1 MNVKIKEQI
10 KYEKMIDG
18 FTSLIDNNKEVFSME
33 EMRDAMEEA
42 FKIKEVST
50 KLPKK
55 LKISA
60 RKGIIVYLE
69 RMFQKGSIRS
79 DFTLDQLIR
88 KVKVIYNI
96 TSADKRKLKG
106 IKYVHPYD
114 PCYQFKESYLLKKGY
129 RDALNDI
136 LVLEKSLKLEEEI
149 YESIDLIL
157 EEVKICSK

>member
-1 MNVKIKEQI
+1 MNAKIKEQI
-10 KYEKMIDG
+10 KYEKMVDS
-18 FTSLIDNNKEVFSME
+18 FTNLINNNKEVFSME
-33 EMRDAMEEA
+33 EMRNAMEEA

-60 RKGIIVYLE
+60 RKGIIVYME

-96 TSADKRKLKG
+96 TSADKQKLKDVDH
-106 IKYVHPYD
+106 IHPYD
-114 PCYQFKESYLLKKGY
+114 PCYKFKECYHLKRGY

-136 LVLEKSLKLEEEI
+136 IVLEKSLKLEEEV
-149 YESIDLIL
+149 YESIDSIL
-157 EEVKICSK
+157 EEVIICSK